1 MSTIFF
7 DSNVRFLRSRKKL
20 TQDQLSAVLEIKR
33 STLNNYENGISGP
46 SIQSLILLSDYF
58 HVAIDTLLRVD
69 LSRLKDSQLYELEHG
84 QDVFLKGSN
93 IRVLATTIDSRNRE
107 NIELVSEKAKAGYT
121 NGFADPEY
129 ISELPVF
136 QLPFLSSE
144 RKYRT
149 FQINGDSMLPIPD
162 GSWVTCEFVQ
172 DWKSIKN
179 GEFYVVL
186 TLNEGLVF
194 KQLKNRLAENGCFQ
208 LISLNKI
215 YEPYEI
221 AATEIREIWKFVH
234 YISKEVTEV
243 QLTDGQI
250 EMQLKILTSEIQDLK
265 KRMDVRK

>member
-1 MSTIFF
+1 MYF
-7 DSNVRFLRSRKKL
+7 DSNIKFLRNRKKL
-20 TQDQLSAVLEIKR
+20 TQDQLSTVLDIKR

-46 SIQSLILLSDYF
+46 SIQSLVLLSDYF

-69 LSRLKDSQLYELEHG
+69 LSSLRESQLYELEHG

-93 IRVLATTIDSRNRE
+93 LRVLATTIDRQNRD

-149 FQINGDSMLPIPD
+149 FQISGDSMLPIPD
-162 GSWVTCEFVQ
+162 GAWITGEFIQ
-172 DWKSIKN
+172 DWNTIKDSVL
-179 GEFYVVL
+179 YVVL

-194 KQLKNRLAENGCFQ
+194 KQLKNELAERGCFQ
-208 LISLNKI
+208 LISLNKA
-215 YEPYEI
+215 YEPYEL
-221 AATEIREIWKFVH
+221 AASEIREIWKFVH
-234 YISKEVTEV
+234 YISKEVAEP
-243 QLTDGQI
+243 QLTDSQI
-250 EMQLKILTSEIQDLK
+250 ELQLKILTSEIQALK
-265 KRMDVRK
+265 KRMEA

>member
-1 MSTIFF
+1 MYF
-7 DSNVRFLRSRKKL
+7 DSNIKFLRSRKKL
-20 TQDQLSAVLEIKR
+20 TQDQLSVALDIKR

-69 LSRLKDSQLYELEHG
+69 LSRLRESQLYELEHG

-93 IRVLATTIDSRNRE
+93 IRVLATTIDRQNRD

-136 QLPFLSSE
+136 QLPFLSTE

-149 FQINGDSMLPIPD
+149 FQISGDSMLPVPD
-162 GSWVTCEFVQ
+162 GAWVTGEFVQ
-172 DWKSIKN
+172 DWNEIKT
-179 GEFYVVL
+179 GDLYVVL

-194 KQLKNRLAENGCFQ
+194 KQLKNELAERGCFQ
-208 LISLNKI
+208 LISLNKA
-215 YEPYEI
+215 YEPYEL

-234 YISKEVTEV
+234 YISKEVSEM
-243 QLTDGQI
+243 QLTDNQV
-250 EMQLKILTSEIQDLK
+250 ELQLRILTSEIQALK
-265 KRMDVRK
+265 KRMEGKN

>member
-1 MSTIFF
+1 MYF
-7 DSNVRFLRSRKKL
+7 DSNIKFLRNRRKL
-20 TQDQLSAVLEIKR
+20 TQDQLSAALEIKR

-46 SIQSLILLSDYF
+46 SIQSLVLLSDFF

-69 LSRLKDSQLYELEHG
+69 LSKLRESQLYELEHG

-93 IRVLATTIDSRNRE
+93 LRVLATTVDRQNRE

-121 NGFADPEY
+121 NGFANPEY

-149 FQINGDSMLPIPD
+149 FQISGDSMLPIPH
-162 GSWVTCEFVQ
+162 GAWVTGEFVA
-172 DWKSIKN
+172 DWNEIKT
-179 GEFYVVL
+179 GGLYVVL

-194 KQLKNRLAENGCFQ
+194 KQLKNELQEHGHFQ
-208 LISLNKI
+208 LISLNPEYKT
-215 YEPYEI
+215 YQL

-234 YISKEVTEV
+234 YISSEVAEPN
-243 QLTDGQI
+243 LTDHLVSRH
-250 EMQLKILTSEIQDLK
+250 LKVLTEEIRELRK
-265 KRMDVRK
+265 KVENRDET

>member
-1 MSTIFF
+1 MYF
-7 DSNVRFLRSRKKL
+7 DSNIKFLRNRKKL
-20 TQDQLSAVLEIKR
+20 TQDQLSVALEIKR

-69 LSRLKDSQLYELEHG
+69 LAKLRESQLYELEHG

-93 IRVLATTIDSRNRE
+93 IRVLATTIDRQNRD

-136 QLPFLSSE
+136 QLPFLSPE

-149 FQINGDSMLPIPD
+149 FQISGDSMLPIPD
-162 GSWVTCEFVQ
+162 GAWITGEFVQ
-172 DWKSIKN
+172 DWNTIKD

-194 KQLKNRLAENGCFQ
+194 KQLKNELAERGCFRM
-208 LISLNKI
+208 ISLNKT
-215 YEPYEI
+215 YEPYEL

-234 YISKEVTEV
+234 YISRDVAEPP
-243 QLTDGQI
+243 LTDNLIGL
-250 EMQLKILTSEIQDLK
+250 QLKELTEEIKGLK
-265 KRMDVRK
+265 HKIENR

>member
-1 MSTIFF
+1 MYF
-7 DSNVRFLRSRKKL
+7 DSNIKFLRTRKKL
-20 TQDQLSAVLEIKR
+20 TQNQLSVALEIKR

-58 HVAIDTLLRVD
+58 HVSIDTLLRVD
-69 LSRLKDSQLYELEHG
+69 LAKLRESQLYELEHG

-93 IRVLATTIDSRNRE
+93 IRVLATTIDRLNRD

-136 QLPFLSSE
+136 QLPFLSPE

-149 FQINGDSMLPIPD
+149 FQICGDSMLPIPD
-162 GSWVTCEFVQ
+162 GAWITGEFIQ
-172 DWKSIKN
+172 DWNEIKT
-179 GEFYVVL
+179 GDLYMVL

-194 KQLKNRLAENGCFQ
+194 KQLKNELAERGCFQ
-208 LISLNKI
+208 MISLNKA
-215 YEPYEI
+215 YEPYEL

-234 YISKEVTEV
+234 YISCDVPES
-243 QLTDGQI
+243 QLTDNQI
-250 EMQLKILTSEIQDLK
+250 EMQLKILTTEIQELK
-265 KRMDVRK
+265 KRMEEQN

>member
-1 MSTIFF
+1 MYF
-7 DSNVRFLRSRKKL
+7 DSNIKFLRNRNKL
-20 TQDQLSAVLEIKR
+20 TQDQLSVALEIKR

-69 LSRLKDSQLYELEHG
+69 LTKLRESQLYELEHG

-93 IRVLATTIDSRNRE
+93 IRVLATTIDRQNRD

-136 QLPFLSSE
+136 QLPFLSPE

-149 FQINGDSMLPIPD
+149 FQISGDSMLPIPD
-162 GSWVTCEFVQ
+162 GAWITGEFVQ
-172 DWKSIKN
+172 DWNTIKD

-186 TLNEGLVF
+186 TLNEGLIF
-194 KQLKNRLAENGCFQ
+194 KQLKNELAERGCFRM
-208 LISLNKI
+208 ISLNKA
-215 YEPYEI
+215 YEPYEL

-234 YISKEVTEV
+234 YISRDVAEPPLTEN
-243 QLTDGQI
+243 LIGL
-250 EMQLKILTSEIQDLK
+250 QLKELTEEIKGLK
-265 KRMDVRK
+265 QKIENR

>member
-1 MSTIFF
+1 MYF
-7 DSNVRFLRSRKKL
+7 DSNIKFLRNRKKL
-20 TQDQLSAVLEIKR
+20 TQDQLSVALEIKR

-69 LSRLKDSQLYELEHG
+69 LAKLRESQLYELEHG

-93 IRVLATTIDSRNRE
+93 IRVLATTIDRQNRD

-136 QLPFLSSE
+136 QLPFLSPE

-149 FQINGDSMLPIPD
+149 FQISGDSMLPIPD
-162 GSWVTCEFVQ
+162 GAWITGEFVQ
-172 DWKSIKN
+172 DWNTIKD

-186 TLNEGLVF
+186 TLNEGLIF
-194 KQLKNRLAENGCFQ
+194 KQLKNELAERGCFRM
-208 LISLNKI
+208 ISLNKT
-215 YEPYEI
+215 YEPYEL

-234 YISKEVTEV
+234 YISRDVADPP
-243 QLTDGQI
+243 LTDNLI
-250 EMQLKILTSEIQDLK
+250 EQQLKELTEEIKGMK
-265 KRMDVRK
+265 KWIENH

>member
-1 MSTIFF
+1 MYF
-7 DSNVRFLRSRKKL
+7 DSNIKFLRNRKKL
-20 TQDQLSAVLEIKR
+20 TQDQLSVALEIKR

-69 LSRLKDSQLYELEHG
+69 LSKLRESQLYELEHG

-93 IRVLATTIDSRNRE
+93 IRVLATTIDRQNRD

-136 QLPFLSSE
+136 QLPFLSPE

-149 FQINGDSMLPIPD
+149 FQISGDSMLPIPD
-162 GSWVTCEFVQ
+162 GAWITGEFVQ
-172 DWKSIKN
+172 DWNTIKD

-194 KQLKNRLAENGCFQ
+194 KQLKNELAERGCFRM
-208 LISLNKI
+208 ISLNKT
-215 YEPYEI
+215 YEPYEL

-234 YISKEVTEV
+234 YISRDVADPP
-243 QLTDGQI
+243 LTDNLI
-250 EMQLKILTSEIQDLK
+250 EQQLKELTKEIKGMK
-265 KRMDVRK
+265 KWIENH

>member
-1 MSTIFF
+1 MYFG
-7 DSNVRFLRSRKKL
+7 SNIKFLRNRKRL
-20 TQDQLSAVLEIKR
+20 TQDQLSIALEIKR

-69 LSRLKDSQLYELEHG
+69 LAKLRESQLYELEHG

-93 IRVLATTIDSRNRE
+93 IRILATTIDRQNRD

-121 NGFADPEY
+121 NGFADPEF

-149 FQINGDSMLPIPD
+149 FQISGDSMLPIPD
-162 GSWVTCEFVQ
+162 GAWVTGEFVQ
-172 DWKSIKN
+172 DWNEIKT
-179 GEFYVVL
+179 GDLYVLL

-194 KQLKNRLAENGCFQ
+194 KQLKNEPAERGCFQ
-208 LISLNKI
+208 LISLNTAFQ
-215 YEPYEI
+215 PYEL

-234 YISKEVTEV
+234 YISREVSET
-243 QLTDGQI
+243 QLTDSQI
-250 EMQLKILTSEIQDLK
+250 AIQLKILTEEISALKRKFEIQ
-265 KRMDVRK
+265 

>member
-1 MSTIFF
+1 MYF
-7 DSNVRFLRSRKKL
+7 DSNIKFLRARKKL
-20 TQDQLSAVLEIKR
+20 TQDQLSIALEIKR

-69 LSRLKDSQLYELEHG
+69 LSKLRDSQLYELEHG

-93 IRVLATTIDSRNRE
+93 IRVLATTIDRQNRE
-107 NIELVSEKAKAGYT
+107 NIELVSERAKAGYT
-121 NGFADPEY
+121 NGFADPEF

-149 FQINGDSMLPIPD
+149 FQISGDSMLPIPD
-162 GSWVTCEFVQ
+162 GAWVTGEFIQ
-172 DWKSIKN
+172 DWKTVKT
-179 GEFYVVL
+179 GELYVVL

-194 KQLKNRLAENGCFQ
+194 KQLKNELAERGCFQ
-208 LISLNKI
+208 MISLNKI
-215 YEPYEI
+215 YEPYEL

-234 YISKEVTEV
+234 YISKEVTEP
-243 QLTDGQI
+243 QLTDNQI
-250 EMQLKILTSEIQDLK
+250 EMQLKILTSEIQSLK
-265 KRMDVRK
+265 KRMEGKN